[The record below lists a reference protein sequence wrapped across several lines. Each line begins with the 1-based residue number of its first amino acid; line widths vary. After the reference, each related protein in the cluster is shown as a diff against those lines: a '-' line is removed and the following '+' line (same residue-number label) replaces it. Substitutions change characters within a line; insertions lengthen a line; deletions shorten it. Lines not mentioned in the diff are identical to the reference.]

1 VRFHELTFHQYGAQ
15 VAYLYSKPRSEF
27 GKPCNFANGETTVLE
42 SILPTKDYDK
52 DYVDKKSCEVC
63 ISTIPSMS
71 ESYVNTENV
80 ATTNSSI
87 FHTEG
92 GWPKDVD
99 MTEQTDLARFRK
111 KAEKD
116 ESYLCAMR
124 SLAPIVERCMKQNYT
139 TDLYE
144 QYFEK
149 DDVFDRCS
157 EPLSAKGLAV
167 FRDPSSI
174 KRTATSIDWHP
185 EMSTSRIAV
194 SYSILKFQDERLN
207 SPSLPMSVSLNF
219 KNAMI
224 KCFTSP

>member
-1 VRFHELTFHQYGAQ
+1 
-15 VAYLYSKPRSEF
+15 LYSKPRSEF
-27 GKPCNFANGETTVLE
+27 GKPCNFAHGETTVLE
-42 SILPTKDYDK
+42 SILPTKDFDK

-63 ISTIPSMS
+63 MSTIPSMS

-80 ATTNSSI
+80 ATKNSSI

-99 MTEQTDLARFRK
+99 MNEQTDLARFRK

-124 SLAPIVERCMKQNYT
+124 TLAPIVERCMKQNYT

-149 DDVFDRCS
+149 DVFDRCA
-157 EPLSAKGLAV
+157 EPPSAKGIAV
-167 FRDPSSI
+167 FRDPSRI
-174 KRTATSIDWHP
+174 KRSATSIDWHP
-185 EMSTSRIAV
+185 EISSPRIAV

-207 SPSLPMSVSLNF
+207 SPNLPMSVSL
-219 KNAMI
+219 I
-224 KCFTSP
+224 VY